1 METQYNWTMPSPV
14 GDLEL
19 TGDGKAL
26 SEIRFLS
33 APGAD
38 GPRSPGQKAQAPFGE
53 VISQLE
59 QYFAGERTEFDLPLA
74 PVGTQFQLA
83 VWQLLIRIP
92 YGHTRSYGDLA
103 KLLGKPGA
111 SRAVGAVNGANPLP
125 IVVPCHRVIGA
136 SGKLTGFGGG
146 LHNKEI
152 LLRLEGSII

>member
-1 METQYNWTMPSPV
+1 MARQYNWTMPSPV

-26 SEIRFLS
+26 SEIRFLD

-38 GPRSPGQKAQAPFGE
+38 GPRSPGKREQAPFGQ
-53 VISQLE
+53 VITQLE
-59 QYFAGERTEFDLPLA
+59 QYFEGTRTEFDLPLA
-74 PVGTQFQLA
+74 PVGTEFQLA
-83 VWQLLIRIP
+83 VWELLLRIP
-92 YGHTRSYGDLA
+92 YGRTSTYGELA
-103 KLLGKPGA
+103 RQLGKPGA
-111 SRAVGAVNGANPLP
+111 SRAVGAANGANPLS

-152 LLRLEGSII
+152 LLRLEGSLI